1 MPRRFLKLVPGVT
14 VMVFPEGTATEGGLG
29 PGGTKT
35 EEERSPWLLV
45 ISPLSF
51 LTSVIKW
58 AASLC

>member
-1 MPRRFLKLVPGVT
+1 MPRRVLKLVPGVT
-14 VMVFPEGTATEGGLG
+14 VMVFPEGTATE
-29 PGGTKT
+29 GGTKT